1 MSEAFKIFTLIKYQK
16 KQIPRTNMIKVTRL
30 VLEASTL
37 VFQSE
42 LHLEKKFKG
51 RGYRPFPSR
60 VSRLYMNDG
69 LEETNNFI
77 RSNKFQITIAKE

>member
-1 MSEAFKIFTLIKYQK
+1 
-16 KQIPRTNMIKVTRL
+16 MIKVTRL

-37 VFQSE
+37 VFQSA
-42 LHLEKKFKG
+42 LNLEKNQRALISTISKSSKHKKC
-51 RGYRPFPSR
+51 
-60 VSRLYMNDG
+60 RLYMNDG